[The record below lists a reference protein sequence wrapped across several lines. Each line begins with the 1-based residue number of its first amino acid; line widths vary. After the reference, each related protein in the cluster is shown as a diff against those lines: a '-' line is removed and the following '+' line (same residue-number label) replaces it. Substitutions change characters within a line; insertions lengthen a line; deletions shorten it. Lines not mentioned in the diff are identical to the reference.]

1 MDNKNN
7 AFGKYI
13 NEIGNISM
21 LTAEEEAQLAAQI
34 KLGNQRA
41 LDKLTR
47 ACLKFVVS
55 LANQYKGRG
64 ADIDDLVGEGN
75 MALIKAAQK
84 YEPGHGCRFASYA
97 APYIRRAMEQSIEQ
111 MSGLY
116 RIPRDMDTPA
126 ERKRS
131 TPLSMDA
138 PLGGRDNVNLLS
150 VVEDPS
156 SPIPGEDQEIADL
169 HEQLN
174 VCLPLLDD
182 REKQVVTM
190 IYGLNTEKRTM
201 AEIAE
206 LMGIKR
212 ERVRQIRDKAM
223 RKVRKTGKK

>member
-21 LTAEEEAQLAAQI
+21 LTAEEEALLAAQI
-34 KLGNQRA
+34 KQGNQRA

-97 APYIRRAMEQSIEQ
+97 APYIRRAMEQSI
-111 MSGLY
+111 
-116 RIPRDMDTPA
+116 
-126 ERKRS
+126 
-131 TPLSMDA
+131 
-138 PLGGRDNVNLLS
+138 
-150 VVEDPS
+150 
-156 SPIPGEDQEIADL
+156 
-169 HEQLN
+169 
-174 VCLPLLDD
+174 
-182 REKQVVTM
+182 
-190 IYGLNTEKRTM
+190 
-201 AEIAE
+201 
-206 LMGIKR
+206 
-212 ERVRQIRDKAM
+212 
-223 RKVRKTGKK
+223 

>member
-21 LTAEEEAQLAAQI
+21 LTAEEEALLAAQI
-34 KLGNQRA
+34 NQRA

-116 RIPRDMDTPA
+116 RIPR
-126 ERKRS
+126 S

-169 HEQLN
+169 HEQLT

-190 IYGLNTEKRTM
+190 IYGLNTEKHTM

-223 RKVRKTGKK
+223 RKVRKAGKK

>member
-34 KLGNQRA
+34 KQGNQRA

-55 LANQYKGRG
+55 LANQYK
-64 ADIDDLVGEGN
+64 EGN

-190 IYGLNTEKRTM
+190 IYGLNTEKHTM

-206 LMGIKR
+206 VMGIKR

-223 RKVRKTGKK
+223 RKVRKAGKK